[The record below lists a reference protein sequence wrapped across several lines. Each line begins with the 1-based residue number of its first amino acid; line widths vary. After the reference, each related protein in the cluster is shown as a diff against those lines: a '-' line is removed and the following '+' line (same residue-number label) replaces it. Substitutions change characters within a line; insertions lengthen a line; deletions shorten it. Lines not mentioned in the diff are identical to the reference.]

1 MEQVH
6 KGKDEEKVEA
16 LDAVE
21 WEEIGREQV
30 RRETACVL
38 IAGQGYPIKRVSPV
52 IPSIVR
58 SAGLRW

>member
-16 LDAVE
+16 VDAVE

-30 RRETACVL
+30 RQETACVL
-38 IAGQGYPIKRVSPV
+38 IAGQEFLINRVSPV
-52 IPSIVR
+52 IPSIVQ
-58 SAGLRW
+58 SAGVRW